1 LESLVPLT
9 VAHEMHHAARLY
21 AGPGLSGTLGD
32 HFVIEGTAVAF
43 EEQAYAELAHGHWE
57 ELLDVELE
65 REVWMEAQ
73 PELFDPLSLQEYRFW
88 FDGAGPYP
96 DGTGYAVGLG
106 FVRSYLERHR
116 GMDPADLAFVD
127 YGEVIEES
135 GYAP

>member
-1 LESLVPLT
+1 MACQGVRGDPGPPPSATGVLASPLASVVSSDLPSSL
-9 VAHEMHHAARLY
+9 
-21 AGPGLSGTLGD
+21 G
-32 HFVIEGTAVAF
+32 AF

-57 ELLDVELE
+57 ELLDAELE